1 MPRMNDRAARQ
12 SARRYCF
19 MSSRTCGALSKATS
33 RGLPE
38 QDEQKHHPSAQLLN
52 IGPTPGRL
60 SGEVHPRSI
69 NVYGGY
75 LTSSRDM
82 FTYSQVGRWVNPAA
96 LLAIYYLKSRA
107 TCRRGAQSRAA
118 PAPSANVQLRRQAGL
133 IRNFGFDELGQER
146 ERLLPSEIAGL
157 RGNDVRHTF
166 LQDVQF
172 SPDRDLL

>member
-1 MPRMNDRAARQ
+1 
-12 SARRYCF
+12 
-19 MSSRTCGALSKATS
+19 
-33 RGLPE
+33 
-38 QDEQKHHPSAQLLN
+38 
-52 IGPTPGRL
+52 
-60 SGEVHPRSI
+60 
-69 NVYGGY
+69 
-75 LTSSRDM
+75 M

-118 PAPSANVQLRRQAGL
+118 PAPSANVQLRCQAGL

-146 ERLLPSEIAGL
+146 EGLLPSEIAGL
-157 RGNDVRHTF
+157 RGNDVRHTL